1 MFPFLK
7 YSKTYFIL
15 SGMLVIASAISLIVF
30 GLNFGIDFTGGSIL
44 ELEFWG
50 EKISNEEIKEVLSDF
65 DLGQVQ
71 VQSSGEHGIILRMKD
86 ISEET
91 HQEVLKRLE
100 EKGLG
105 ELRFEAIGPVI
116 GKELKNKTKI
126 VALLS
131 VLAILLYITF
141 AFQKISKPV
150 ASWQYGIASLIALGH
165 DIFIPLGVFSL
176 LGTLYNVQ
184 ITIPVITALL
194 TVLGYSINNT
204 VVVFDRIRENLIR
217 DRSSDFEHVVD
228 KSLNETLT
236 RSLNTS
242 LTTLFVLFAILFF
255 GGATLK
261 YFALALIIGLI
272 CGTYSSLFLASPI
285 LVSWLRRKRK

>member
-7 YSKTYFIL
+7 YSKIYFIL
-15 SGMLVIASAISLIVF
+15 SGVLVVASAISLIVF

-217 DRSSDFEHVVD
+217 DRSSDFEHVVN
-228 KSLNETLT
+228 KSLSETLT

-285 LVSWLRRKRK
+285 LVSWLRRKRR

>member
-1 MFPFLK
+1 V
-7 YSKTYFIL
+7 
-15 SGMLVIASAISLIVF
+15 LVVASAISLIVF

-50 EKISNEEIKEVLSDF
+50 ERISNEEIKEVLSDF

-217 DRSSDFEHVVD
+217 DRSSDFEHVVN
-228 KSLNETLT
+228 KSLSETLT